1 MKLFY
6 SEAEDLI
13 QKIENNLLILEE
25 NPENNKP
32 IQELFY
38 VYHTLKGLTAMV
50 SLENLSKFIHHFET
64 FLEKNKNLKEQI
76 KNKDKI
82 IDLLFKSLDVI
93 RNTIEKIKK
102 GEVKGI
108 YEQELERINYSFEA
122 LDLRIWASS
131 LIINKEKFTVVTL
144 QDIQH
149 EKWHAFLDRIFF
161 HDILNT
167 TNALQLTL

>member
-1 MKLFY
+1 MISDKDMKLFY

-13 QKIENNLLILEE
+13 QKIEDNLLILEE

-50 SLENLSKFIHHFET
+50 SLENLSKFIHQFET

-82 IDLLFKSLDVI
+82 IDLLFKSLLMLSEI
-93 RNTIEKIKK
+93 QSKK
-102 GEVKGI
+102 
-108 YEQELERINYSFEA
+108 
-122 LDLRIWASS
+122 
-131 LIINKEKFTVVTL
+131 
-144 QDIQH
+144 
-149 EKWHAFLDRIFF
+149 
-161 HDILNT
+161 
-167 TNALQLTL
+167 